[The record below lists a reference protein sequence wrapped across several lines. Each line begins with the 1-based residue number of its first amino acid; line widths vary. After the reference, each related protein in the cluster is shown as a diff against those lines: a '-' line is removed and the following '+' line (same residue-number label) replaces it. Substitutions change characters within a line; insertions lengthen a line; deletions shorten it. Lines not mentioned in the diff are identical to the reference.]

1 MRRKT
6 KFDRAFPE
14 KNIRDCRW
22 APIEKFQQLAYYY
35 LLAVPIV
42 RLTCFTL
49 RGHIAQDAQ
58 VSSLTTL
65 NIFMQAIPESR
76 LWRKAKASLLVTL
89 NIFMQ
94 AIPES
99 RLWRKVK
106 ASLLVTLDIFMQ
118 AVPES
123 RLWRKVVYL
132 TDTELLSFV
141 FLYGGVFFSSEVALI
156 PGSALIIVS
165 WCVS

>member
-6 KFDRAFPE
+6 TFDRAFPE

-22 APIEKFQQLAYYY
+22 APIEKFQLPAYYY

-49 RGHIAQDAQ
+49 RGHIVQDAQ
-58 VSSLTTL
+58 VSSLASL
-65 NIFMQAIPESR
+65 NIFTP
-76 LWRKAKASLLVTL
+76 ASGVFRSYSSSAHRVHKRPGT
-89 NIFMQ
+89 
-94 AIPES
+94 
-99 RLWRKVK
+99 
-106 ASLLVTLDIFMQ
+106 
-118 AVPES
+118 
-123 RLWRKVVYL
+123 RKVVYL
-132 TDTELLSFV
+132 IDTELLFFV

-156 PGSALIIVS
+156 PGSVLIIVS

>member
-6 KFDRAFPE
+6 TFDRAFPE

-22 APIEKFQQLAYYY
+22 APIEKFQLPAYYY

-49 RGHIAQDAQ
+49 RGHIVQDAQ

-76 LWRKAKASLLVTL
+76 LWRKVKASLLVTL
-89 NIFMQ
+89 NIFME
-94 AIPES
+94 AI
-99 RLWRKVK
+99 
-106 ASLLVTLDIFMQ
+106 
-118 AVPES
+118 PES

-132 TDTELLSFV
+132 IDTELLFFV

-156 PGSALIIVS
+156 PGSVLIIVS